1 MVDDLDP
8 LTEDSLRHAPHPR
21 VSRGWAQ
28 QEQLLAQTPEPS
40 KGCRSGGGGRS
51 VPAGCRLGAGS
62 LRLGIVCLAAQPGH
76 ARAMAP
82 AWPCTRLHPSAWPAS
97 PFGCQHS
104 RLLAPVCLSV
114 CRPARL
120 CDSAA
125 VPAGLCLPSSDLWLP
140 VRLGRQLMSQPV
152 QRVLLQN
159 RPQGR
164 RLPQASRECIPL
176 RGGSAGPAQPGPEGS
191 GYASFR
197 ERPGPLGPA
206 ADSGLVL
213 GGGKAPGARGA
224 RAQLPGQPQRPRRWP
239 LHLEV
244 QDDGPDQAEGQLGVA
259 IRDVII
265 PDVHQ
270 LHLRA
275 SGLGHAHP
283 RESVTPRVA
292 RGGWGRP
299 GAWGRGPGQPGGGS
313 GAGAASPGG
322 VEGSPGRSAHSA
334 ACGSASSPSPG
345 AVRRHGQSAPPEQ
358 DSLTPAAA
366 APPHAT
372 PEASVRPNQGSPPA
386 WQQPLPCPQC
396 TLSSWKPGPRAQRPG
411 PTVAS
416 GVQRPDP
423 GSGQEGRGWEGDNSQ
438 EARRGGQRHWRRDPP
453 ALWWQPWWVTGL
465 GGAQAAQQV
474 ARHTAICPPP
484 AGHRLGRTGH
494 RPEVSWAPASG
505 SHVPPWPAGTTT
517 HRARAPDYV
526 PLSWLPGQSR
536 TRGKGQRSRF
546 RVQAA
551 EKPKQSRA

>member
-62 LRLGIVCLAAQPGH
+62 LRLGIMCLAAQPGH

-224 RAQLPGQPQRPRRWP
+224 RAQLPG
-239 LHLEV
+239 
-244 QDDGPDQAEGQLGVA
+244 
-259 IRDVII
+259 
-265 PDVHQ
+265 
-270 LHLRA
+270 
-275 SGLGHAHP
+275 
-283 RESVTPRVA
+283 
-292 RGGWGRP
+292 
-299 GAWGRGPGQPGGGS
+299 
-313 GAGAASPGG
+313 
-322 VEGSPGRSAHSA
+322 
-334 ACGSASSPSPG
+334 
-345 AVRRHGQSAPPEQ
+345 
-358 DSLTPAAA
+358 
-366 APPHAT
+366 
-372 PEASVRPNQGSPPA
+372 
-386 WQQPLPCPQC
+386 
-396 TLSSWKPGPRAQRPG
+396 
-411 PTVAS
+411 
-416 GVQRPDP
+416 
-423 GSGQEGRGWEGDNSQ
+423 
-438 EARRGGQRHWRRDPP
+438 
-453 ALWWQPWWVTGL
+453 
-465 GGAQAAQQV
+465 
-474 ARHTAICPPP
+474 
-484 AGHRLGRTGH
+484 
-494 RPEVSWAPASG
+494 
-505 SHVPPWPAGTTT
+505 
-517 HRARAPDYV
+517 
-526 PLSWLPGQSR
+526 
-536 TRGKGQRSRF
+536 
-546 RVQAA
+546 
-551 EKPKQSRA
+551 